1 MLAVGLVS
9 LLFIVAVSAGQSF
22 YSVYMDSVLDSSTE
36 TIGLVTS
43 LGQLATAVLM
53 LGAPAVL
60 TRWGHARSFVG
71 AAIFLGLSIVP
82 IALIAHW
89 LSRRTERHRHRLPH
103 GFWLDGAHAF
113 SSGVGAPR
121 LALSH
126 VRRVNDDDGLWLG
139 TRRFRRRFFHFRL
152 GVDRILPNVRPADG
166 LCRRDVLAL
175 LCA

>member
-1 MLAVGLVS
+1 MRYLVPIARLLVS

-60 TRWGHARSFVG
+60 TRWGHAHSFVG

-82 IALIAHW
+82 IALIGVV
-89 LSRRTERHRHRLPH
+89 S
-103 GFWLDGAHAF
+103 FWDYSEFALIPDFVLTNYEELF
-113 SSGVGAPR
+113 SSASPT
-121 LALSH
+121 AS
-126 VRRVNDDDGLWLG
+126 
-139 TRRFRRRFFHFRL
+139 TS
-152 GVDRILPNVRPADG
+152 RP
-166 LCRRDVLAL
+166 
-175 LCA
+175 